1 MYYGKSLHTS
11 LWNIREPEER
21 LKFLVENVEGITKL
35 KEFGSYMNKILTIDM
50 LFLNEDRHTHNL
62 AVLMNDKNEFM
73 YCPIFDNGASL
84 LSDTEL
90 DYPLEE
96 DTYKLIDKVKSKT
109 FIESFEEQTELSE
122 KLYGMNIHFNF
133 NKKDI
138 EDILESEEA
147 KIYSKEER
155 NRVKTILFEQMRK
168 YPYLF

>member
-1 MYYGKSLHTS
+1 MSDLSFEKNLYILDEISNLNYN
-11 LWNIREPEER
+11 WN
-21 LKFLVENVEGITKL
+21 N
-35 KEFGSYMNKILTIDM
+35 NKAEA
-50 LFLNEDRHTHNL
+50 F
-62 AVLMNDKNEFM
+62 
-73 YCPIFDNGASL
+73 S
-84 LSDTEL
+84 S
-90 DYPLEE
+90 
-96 DTYKLIDKVKSKT
+96 KLIDKVKSKT

-138 EDILESEEA
+138 EDILESEDA